1 MRDMREKFRR
11 WLRGVLGLNAMAGM
25 IHTAEKKAEQR
36 HAELITEQANVLIA
50 IGSLI
55 GAVDR
60 IEKMMIAGHIQEPRQ
75 FTTPVLDW
83 DTVQAI
89 ALAALEK
96 EQH

>member
-25 IHTAEKKAEQR
+25 IHTAEKKAVER
-36 HAELITEQANVLIA
+36 HVEFMQAVQTILNNQCLNGVVL
-50 IGSLI
+50 
-55 GAVDR
+55 DR

-75 FTTPVLDW
+75 FTPPVLDW